1 MLDVLIAGASR
12 GIGLGLVR
20 AWLQGGARVFA
31 VARDP
36 AASAG
41 LAELVGQYPERL
53 RTIAGDLN
61 DPAAPALILAALGD
75 ARLDRVLLNA
85 GIYGPAAQDVASASE
100 AEIGQLF
107 LSNAV
112 APLRLARALRPRL
125 KPDAVLAATSSVMAS
140 LQLSP
145 GADMPLYAAS
155 KAALNSLLLS
165 WAAQLGDARDFALLA
180 LHPGWV
186 QTDMG
191 GAAAPLTVEESV
203 AGLVA
208 VVEAVAGTRDCRFVD
223 HQGETLPW

>member
-1 MLDVLIAGASR
+1 MLEVLIAGASR

-20 AWLQGGARVFA
+20 AWLQRGARVHA
-31 VARDP
+31 LARNP

-41 LAELVGQYPERL
+41 LGELAAQYGERL
-53 RTIAGDLN
+53 QAIACDLN
-61 DPAAPALILAALGD
+61 DPQAGARILAALGD

-85 GIYGPAAQDVASASE
+85 GIYGPAAQDVVSASE
-100 AEIGQLF
+100 AEIGHLF

-125 KPDAVLAATSSVMAS
+125 GEGAVLAVTSSVMAS

-165 WAAQLGDARDFALLA
+165 WAAQQGDSRDFALLA

-191 GAAAPLTVEESV
+191 GASAPLTVAESV

-208 VVEAVAGTRDCRFVD
+208 VVEAAAGSRDCRFVD
-223 HQGETLPW
+223 YQGATLPW